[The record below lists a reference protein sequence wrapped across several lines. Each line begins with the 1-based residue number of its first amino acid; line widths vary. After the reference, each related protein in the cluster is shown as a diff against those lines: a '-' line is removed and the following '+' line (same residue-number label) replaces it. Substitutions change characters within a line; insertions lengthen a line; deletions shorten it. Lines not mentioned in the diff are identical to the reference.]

1 MENSVHKSERYSPV
15 RKRIGLARAYL
26 SRHPVWC
33 AWQVTYRC
41 NFRCTFCP
49 YWKEKITTPELSL
62 KEIEFASRRLASLGS
77 LLISIAGGEPLLR
90 GDIVEVVGAIGR
102 HHFAFVT
109 TNGYL
114 VTEELVKDFYRA
126 DLWGV
131 SISVDYVDP
140 AKHDAARGVSGS
152 FERAVRALELFV
164 KHKTAKHQRVNLMAV
179 LMNDNLEDMEGLL
192 KLAQEIGAN
201 FMVQPYS
208 ALKTGDTSKNHG
220 SDVSEHLLELH
231 RRYPNFLS
239 NPYFLGRFDEAAQRG
254 VPGCM
259 AGRAFFNIDNYGN
272 IAKCVERRDQII
284 GNLLESDIN
293 DILKGLASVN
303 GEKSCRRCW
312 YNCRGEVECL
322 YSFKGLL
329 ASLPIWLFDSFK
341 NR

>member
-1 MENSVHKSERYSPV
+1 MTDGRTYSPI
-15 RKRIGLARAYL
+15 RKKLGLARAYL

-49 YWKEKITTPELSL
+49 YWKENITKPELSL
-62 KEIEFASRRLASLGS
+62 PQIKSASRKLASLGS

-90 GDIVEVVGAIGR
+90 PDIVDVVGAIGQY
-102 HHFAFVT
+102 HFAFLT

-114 VTEELVKDFYRA
+114 VTEELVKDFYKA
-126 DLWGV
+126 NLWGV
-131 SISVDYVDP
+131 SISIDYINP
-140 AKHDAARGVSGS
+140 ARHDAARGVSGS

-192 KLAQEIGAN
+192 KLAQDTGAN

-208 ALKTGDTSKNHG
+208 AIKTGDTSRNHPA
-220 SDVSEHLLELH
+220 DVSRRLLDLH
-231 RRYPNFLS
+231 RKYPGFLS
-239 NPYFLGRFDEAAQRG
+239 NPSFLAQFDQAARSG

-259 AGRAFFNIDNYGN
+259 AGRAFFNVDNYGN
-272 IAKCVERRDQII
+272 VARCVERRDQII
-284 GNLLESDIN
+284 GNLLESDID
-293 DILKGLASVN
+293 DILRGLHNVD